1 MSYRLKLLL
10 FVLFGFAVLF
20 VMSTGY
26 SALNTLS
33 RLDFVEAQRDQ
44 WQRPADIMRA
54 LDLRPGAVVAEV
66 GCGSGYFIMRMSP
79 QVGRKGRVIAEDIR
93 WLPLA
98 FLEARVLSGGDWN
111 VHVVR
116 GQTADPD
123 LPPGQVDAVL
133 IANTFHEFADPA
145 SILAQVRKAL
155 APQGRLVIVDR
166 EIKPEN
172 IGITETGGHEI
183 APATV
188 EAELRAAGFEVATLQ
203 DPFIKSD
210 PDNETWWMM
219 TAQAR

>member
-10 FVLFGFAVLF
+10 FVLFGFALLL

-26 SALNTLS
+26 SALNTLA

-44 WQRPADIMRA
+44 WQRPADIMAA

-66 GCGSGYFIMRMSP
+66 GCGSGYFILRMSP
-79 QVGRKGRVIAEDIR
+79 RVGRQGRVLAEDIR

-98 FLEARVLSGGDWN
+98 FLHARVLSGGDWN
-111 VHVVR
+111 VRVIR
-116 GQTADPD
+116 GRPADPE
-123 LPPGQVDAVL
+123 LPPGHVDAVL
-133 IANTFHEFADPA
+133 IANTFHEFVDPRP
-145 SILAQVRKAL
+145 ILARVRQAL
-155 APQGRLVIVDR
+155 VPQGRLVIVDR
-166 EIKPEN
+166 EPKPEN

-188 EAELRAAGFEVATLQ
+188 AAELRAAGFQIAALQ
-203 DPFIKSD
+203 DPFIRSD

-219 TAQAR
+219 TARAQ